1 MSDDEDTVV
10 REHGPEMAA
19 LRKLAYALGDVDHD
33 ATLFEA
39 ADAAIERI
47 DELEA
52 EVAELQGAVD
62 TDLHFREWKEMTKK
76 DKVRRIQ
83 AELVESAQQTQNG
96 KDSMDYQDVIW
107 LFNNRPS
114 AGHVYNLMEV
124 AAEGDGFMYEEGKDG
139 RNNSL
144 LVDLDAVK
152 SDAVFQ
158 RLNKEGEGQHA

>member
-1 MSDDEDTVV
+1 MSDEDTVV

-19 LRKLAYALGDVDHD
+19 LRKLAYGLGDVDDD
-33 ATLFEA
+33 ASLFEA
-39 ADAAIERI
+39 VDAALERI
-47 DELEA
+47 DDLEA
-52 EVAELQGAVD
+52 ETAELQGAVD

-83 AELVESAQQTQNG
+83 AELVESAQETQNG

-124 AAEGDGFMYEEGKDG
+124 AAEGEGFTYEQAGNG
-139 RNNSL
+139 QNNRL
-144 LVDLDAVK
+144 LVDLNAVK
-152 SDAVFQ
+152 TDAVFQ
-158 RLNKEGEGQHA
+158 RLNKEEEGQHA